1 MQNNSNEG
9 LPVAMGPPMAIDE
22 EPDFDLIANL
32 DHLKSALTRQE
43 PLQWRT
49 AIGRTALVGLSRQLH
64 AMLHRHNANLIGPSP
79 GPYKHQT
86 AVYAVRDYIIQ
97 NRHLL
102 IHPSQKDIIVAMA
115 IPEFRLIIGQDKIP
129 LADLA
134 NFLKR
139 HLVLLDVTN

>member
-1 MQNNSNEG
+1 MQSNSNEG
-9 LPVAMGPPMAIDE
+9 LPVAMGPALAVDE
-22 EPDFDLIANL
+22 EPDFELITNL
-32 DHLKSALTRQE
+32 DHLKNTLIRQE

-64 AMLHRHNANLIGPSP
+64 AMLHRHNANLIGPAP

-86 AVYAVRDYIIQ
+86 AVQAVRDYIIQ

-102 IHPSQKDIIVAMA
+102 IHPNQKDVIIAMA

-129 LADLA
+129 LANLA
-134 NFLKR
+134 DFLKR